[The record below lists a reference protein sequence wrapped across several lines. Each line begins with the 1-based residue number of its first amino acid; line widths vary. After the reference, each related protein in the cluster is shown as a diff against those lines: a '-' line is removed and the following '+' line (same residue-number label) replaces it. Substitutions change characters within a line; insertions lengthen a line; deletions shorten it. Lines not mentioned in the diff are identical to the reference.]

1 MMRLLGERQSL
12 FNIAENAMKK
22 EMVIIGGGST
32 GVNLVKQLKNKKEFH
47 ITLVDKNNYTLI

>member
-1 MMRLLGERQSL
+1 MRLLGERQSL

>member
-1 MMRLLGERQSL
+1 MRLLGERQSL

-22 EMVIIGGGST
+22 EMVIIGGGPA

>member
-22 EMVIIGGGST
+22 EMVIIGGGPA